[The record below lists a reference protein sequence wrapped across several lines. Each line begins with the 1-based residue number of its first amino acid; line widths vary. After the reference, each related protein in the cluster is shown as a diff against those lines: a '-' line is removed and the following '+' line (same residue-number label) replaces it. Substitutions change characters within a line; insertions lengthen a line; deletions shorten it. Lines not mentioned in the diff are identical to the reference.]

1 MTPLLKLHTVSVGA
15 DVMVAVA
22 LADSVFFAE
31 SAKDAR
37 GEVLLGLIVTTVLV
51 ICVSALYGHS
61 TQLFSRKGRA
71 GPRRLVY
78 RTRYPLPG
86 DRGRPRVA
94 LGRLSPGVRL
104 PCPLPRS
111 RRHHQ
116 RAASGHSGPG
126 KANANLTFV
135 GIAAV
140 TIGAL
145 ASVVPLD
152 VASGR
157 AALGLAAAVLVIGR
171 YATVRF
177 DRFIPVPDKLIDPE
191 RLELHSV
198 AVRLSA
204 SALASTRG
212 AVGYLIV
219 SVGFLLRMAGEPT
232 WVIAALVAAAASG
245 EALGPL
251 AVRAL
256 GSKAGSLFA
265 VATALAAAGA
275 ALLLLA
281 RSNAV
286 WTFVAAGAVMGAVAA
301 AARLIVEVRLA
312 LDSPDPYAVLA
323 LSRIDAPTGRG
334 LPGGSPRAGFPPV
347 VGMGVVA
354 RFRRPPACR
363 VEHVGSGVRVNRRNP
378 AVR

>member
-1 MTPLLKLHTVSVGA
+1 MI
-15 DVMVAVA
+15 AVA
-22 LADSVFFAE
+22 LVSHWVVFPLAFVFLALSRGHAVTISGLLPDTAD
-31 SAKDAR
+31 
-37 GEVLLGLIVTTVLV
+37 
-51 ICVSALYGHS
+51 
-61 TQLFSRKGRA
+61 
-71 GPRRLVY
+71 
-78 RTRYPLPG
+78 
-86 DRGRPRVA
+86 
-94 LGRLSPGVRL
+94 
-104 PCPLPRS
+104 
-111 RRHHQ
+111 
-116 RAASGHSGPG
+116 PG

-171 YATVRF
+171 YAVVRF
-177 DRFIPVPDKLIDPE
+177 DRFIPVPDELIDPE

-212 AVGYLIV
+212 AVGFLIV

-245 EALGPL
+245 EALGLL

-265 VATALAAAGA
+265 VATALAAAGPRCCSWRGRMPFG
-275 ALLLLA
+275 
-281 RSNAV
+281 RSLP
-286 WTFVAAGAVMGAVAA
+286 
-301 AARLIVEVRLA
+301 R
-312 LDSPDPYAVLA
+312 
-323 LSRIDAPTGRG
+323 GR
-334 LPGGSPRAGFPPV
+334 
-347 VGMGVVA
+347 
-354 RFRRPPACR
+354 
-363 VEHVGSGVRVNRRNP
+363 
-378 AVR
+378 